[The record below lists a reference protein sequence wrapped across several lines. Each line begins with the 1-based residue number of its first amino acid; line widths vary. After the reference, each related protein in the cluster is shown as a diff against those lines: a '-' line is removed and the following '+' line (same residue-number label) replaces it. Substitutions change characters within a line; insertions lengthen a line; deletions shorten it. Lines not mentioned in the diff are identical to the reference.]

1 MMERSWFWRRLAFYM
16 ILIVSLI
23 LFAWIV
29 IFGADDLLRRES
41 LQTVMIIILGAYG
54 TYMTGA
60 VLDDKFRDKATVAMK
75 AVDQSAPATTE
86 TSVEVKQ

>member
-1 MMERSWFWRRLAFYM
+1 MERSWFWRRLAFYM
-16 ILIVSLI
+16 ILTVCLI

-41 LQTVMIIILGAYG
+41 LQTVMIIILGAYA

-60 VLDDKFRDKATVAMK
+60 VLDDKNKDKSVVAMK
-75 AVDQSAPATTE
+75 AVDQSAPTT
-86 TSVEVKQ
+86 TDVEIKP

>member
-16 ILIVSLI
+16 ILVVCLL

-29 IFGADDLLRRES
+29 VFGTDDLLRRES

-54 TYMTGA
+54 VYMTGA
-60 VLDDKFRDKATVAMK
+60 VLDDRFKGREVIDVAK
-75 AVDQSAPATTE
+75 TPPADGTGP
-86 TSVEVKQ
+86 

>member
-1 MMERSWFWRRLAFYM
+1 MERSWFWRRLAFYM
-16 ILIVSLI
+16 ILVVSLI

-29 IFGADDLLRRES
+29 IFGTDDLLRRES

-60 VLDDKFRDKATVAMK
+60 VLDDRYRDKAAVALK
-75 AVDQSAPATTE
+75 AVDQSAPATAE
-86 TSVEVKQ
+86 TKIEVQQ